1 MPIIRTYDMST
12 IEKVQD
18 TYKEMGNVSENEKYK
33 NYEPKDIMLV
43 RTTNI
48 FPKNRILKTLANS
61 SFIAKSSINFI
72 CDAYQYEFDKE
83 VVEKLETYQM
93 FYRST
98 IHFAENGLVSSHLY
112 GNFDNQDF
120 SILEPL
126 INQLDKSDF
135 KNFAGQDT
143 FIQGNVELSNEAII
157 IIKKDKYERIKNEYP
172 EIDNFNVILYEGI
185 KKEVKEEYLKKQDN
199 SMASFDVNDERA
211 IVERV
216 LIDLGYVPELIGNHY
231 IIESPTSN
239 KIRKVN
245 LSLGEKY
252 KTNAE
257 TKHNHTEEYI
267 IDFEKTMEIVKL
279 FDKELLMFFINKYN
293 LKMIDIIPNKF
304 TAMQILNSINIE
316 EVINTIK
323 EFNSTIKKMQEEKV
337 LPISE
342 EIIDNMPNIYEY
354 YVNNLCMNGQKIL

>member
-12 IEKVQD
+12 IKEVQD
-18 TYKEMGNVSENEKYK
+18 TYEEMGVVSENANYK

-48 FPKNRILKTLANS
+48 FPKNRIIRTLANS
-61 SFIAKSSINFI
+61 SFIAKSSMNFI
-72 CDAYQYEFDKE
+72 CDAYQYEMDKE
-83 VVEKLETYQM
+83 IVEKLETYQM

-120 SILEPL
+120 IILEPL
-126 INQLDKSDF
+126 INQLDKSEF

-143 FIQGNVELSNEAII
+143 FIKGNVEISNDAII
-157 IIKKDKYERIKNEYP
+157 IIKKENYERIKKEYP

-185 KKEVKEEYLKKQDN
+185 KKEKKEEYLKDNDN
-199 SMASFDVNDERA
+199 SMAQFDINDERA

-216 LIDLGYVPELIGNHY
+216 LIDLGYVPELIGSHY

-239 KIRKVN
+239 KIRELN

-257 TKHNHTEEYI
+257 TKHNYTKEYTS
-267 IDFEKTMEIVKL
+267 DFEKTMEIVKL
-279 FDKELLMFFINKYN
+279 FDKELLLFFINKYN
-293 LKMIDIIPNKF
+293 LNIKDTTPNRF
-304 TAMQILNSINIE
+304 TAMEIVNLITIE
-316 EVINTIK
+316 EVIETIK
-323 EFNSTIKKMQEEKV
+323 EFNSTIEKMQEENL

-342 EIIDNMPNIYEY
+342 EILNNIPNIYDY
-354 YVNNLCMNGQKIL
+354 YANNLCMDGQKL